1 MPTHI
6 GKENNKPIN
15 KRVSTC
21 KGIRKL
27 RLSMKEIDSMHPP
40 IMAIADLDHMIKL
53 LQIERI
59 KQQKLNRQHS
69 RLWVFVANDL
79 PITK

>member
-6 GKENNKPIN
+6 GKENNKPMN

-21 KGIRKL
+21 NGIKKL
-27 RLSMKEIDSMHPP
+27 RLSINEIDSIHPP

-53 LQIERI
+53 LQIERR
-59 KQQKLNRQHS
+59 K
-69 RLWVFVANDL
+69 
-79 PITK
+79 

>member
-6 GKENNKPIN
+6 GKENKRPMN

-21 KGIRKL
+21 NGIRKL
-27 RLSMKEIDSMHPP
+27 RLSIKEIDSMHPP

-59 KQQKLNRQHS
+59 KRQKINQQYLH
-69 RLWVFVANDL
+69 
-79 PITK
+79 